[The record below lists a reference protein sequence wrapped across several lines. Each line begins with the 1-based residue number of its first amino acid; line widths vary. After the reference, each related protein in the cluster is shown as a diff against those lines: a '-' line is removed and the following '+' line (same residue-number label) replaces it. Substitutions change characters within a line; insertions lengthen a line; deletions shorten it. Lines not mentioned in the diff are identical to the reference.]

1 MHDDARRGEAELADD
16 HLVAEGF
23 VPQRSG
29 DARRVPPLG
38 LRIAAVTLP
47 LAGRTALV
55 TGASR
60 GIGAAVAR
68 ALASAGARVA
78 LVSRS
83 QAALDALA
91 ATLPHTP
98 VVIADDLMQPVAAKT
113 IAAAALEA
121 FGAAPDIVVLAA
133 GTFPLGPVD
142 ATTDAE
148 LETAFTLNAMAPL
161 RLLREFLPVMRTR
174 GAGHIVFLGSLAD
187 RHVFP
192 SNAVYAS
199 TKHAL
204 RATAEA
210 LRAES
215 RGSGVRCTLVSP
227 AATDTP
233 IWDAHDPDAQ
243 AHLPNRDEMLRPS
256 DVADAVLWCV
266 TRPASVDIDELRLSR
281 S

>member
-1 MHDDARRGEAELADD
+1 M
-16 HLVAEGF
+16 
-23 VPQRSG
+23 
-29 DARRVPPLG
+29 
-38 LRIAAVTLP
+38 TLP

-83 QAALDALA
+83 KASLEAVA
-91 ATLPHTP
+91 ATLPHAP
-98 VVIADDLMQPVAAKT
+98 VVIADDLMQPAAAT
-113 IAAAALEA
+113 TVAAAATEA

-142 ATTDAE
+142 AIGEEE
-148 LETAFTLNAMAPL
+148 LDTAFGLNAIAPL
-161 RLLREFLPVMRTR
+161 RLLRAFLPSMRTR
-174 GAGHIVFLGSLAD
+174 GAGHVVFLGSLAD

-192 SNAVYAS
+192 SNALYAA

-210 LRAES
+210 VRAES
-215 RGSGVRCTLVSP
+215 RGSGLRCTLVAP

-233 IWDAHDPDAQ
+233 IWDPHDPDAQ
-243 AHLPNRDEMLRPS
+243 AHLPNRAEMLRAE
-256 DVADAVLWCV
+256 DVADAVLWSV
-266 TRPASVDIDELRLSR
+266 TRPPSVNLDEIRLSR

>member
-1 MHDDARRGEAELADD
+1 M
-16 HLVAEGF
+16 
-23 VPQRSG
+23 
-29 DARRVPPLG
+29 
-38 LRIAAVTLP
+38 TLT

-83 QAALDALA
+83 RAALEAVA
-91 ATLPHTP
+91 ATLPHGP
-98 VVIADDLMQPVAAKT
+98 VVLAEDLAQAP
-113 IAAAALEA
+113 AAATLAVAVQEA
-121 FGAAPDIVVLAA
+121 FAAPPDILVVAA
-133 GTFPLGPVD
+133 GTFPLGPIET
-142 ATTDAE
+142 ASDAE
-148 LETAFTLNAMAPL
+148 LEMAFALNAVAPL
-161 RLLREFLPVMRTR
+161 RRVREFLPSMRAR
-174 GAGHIVFLGSLAD
+174 GAGHIVLLGSMAD

-215 RGSGVRCTLVSP
+215 RGSGLRCTLVSP

-233 IWDAHDPDAQ
+233 IWDPHDPDAQ
-243 AHLPNRDEMLRPS
+243 AQLPNRDEMLRPE
-256 DVADAVLWCV
+256 DVAEAVLWSV
-266 TRPASVDIDELRLSR
+266 TRPAHVDIDELRLSR